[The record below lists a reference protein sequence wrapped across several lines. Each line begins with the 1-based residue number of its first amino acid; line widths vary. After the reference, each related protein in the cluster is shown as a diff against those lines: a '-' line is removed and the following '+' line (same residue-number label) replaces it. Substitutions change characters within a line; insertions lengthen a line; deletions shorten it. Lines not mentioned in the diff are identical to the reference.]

1 MARKISAGILLYR
14 FRERKLEVL
23 LAHPGGPFFA
33 RKDEGSW
40 SIPKGEVE
48 EGEPLLEAAVR
59 EFDEEIGLRPG
70 GEFLLLGSVKQK
82 SGKEVHAWAVSGD
95 WTGASPPSNT
105 FSMVWPPGSGKVVEF
120 PEIDRAEFF
129 GLDEAR
135 KKINPAQAAFLDRL
149 AERLQP
155 FIEP

>member
-1 MARKISAGILLYR
+1 MTRKISAGILIYR
-14 FRERKLEVL
+14 FRDRKLETL
-23 LAHPGGPFFA
+23 LAHPGGPFYA

-59 EFDEEIGLRPG
+59 EFEEEIGMKPE
-70 GEFLLLGSVKQK
+70 GEFLPLGSVRQK

-95 WTGASPPSNT
+95 WTGPLPASNT

-129 GLDEAR
+129 GLGEAR
-135 KKINPAQAAFLDRL
+135 RKINPAQAEFLDRL
-149 AERLQP
+149 AERIKATP
-155 FIEP
+155 AP